1 MKSAQRVLA
10 CEDGFSIL
18 TVLVS
23 VVLVSIAIVALS
35 GTTVYVLSLQTESRV
50 RSTAMGIAVTYLEE
64 VKTRPAESLA
74 SESQTAVNE
83 VGRALDPAPFLRELI
98 VQTGPDPKSK
108 LITVRVHYPRGR
120 TVMGKVELATIIYLG
135 VGS

>member
-1 MKSAQRVLA
+1 MKRAQRVLA
-10 CEDGFSIL
+10 SEDGFSIL
-18 TVLVS
+18 TVLIS

-50 RSTAMGIAVTYLEE
+50 RSTATGIAATYMEE
-64 VKTRPAESLA
+64 VKTRPTESLA
-74 SESQTAVNE
+74 SESQTAVDE
-83 VGRALDPAPFLRELI
+83 TGRAQDPAPFLRELI

-108 LITVRVHYPRGR
+108 LITVRVHYPRGSS
-120 TVMGKVELATIIYLG
+120 VMGKVELATIIYLG